1 LILYRNSIWINL
13 DQMTNQRVTFP
24 VSGMTCA
31 NCAMNIERTVKKLNG
46 VSEAQ
51 VNFAAEQAAV
61 AFDPGKL
68 PLKDMVEKIHAIG
81 FAVPSTKIEL
91 PVTGMT
97 CANCAANIERTLNKK
112 VPGVI
117 NATVNFA
124 SERAAVEFLPN
135 VVTVDDMIAAIEA
148 AGYGAISPDEIP
160 EGGDAEQLARQAE
173 IRDQTR
179 KFIVG
184 VLFTFPLFVLSMS
197 RDFGLVGQWSH
208 ASWVNWFFWALA
220 TPVQFY
226 TGWDYYTGGFKSLKN
241 KSANMDVLVA
251 MGSSVAYFYSLVV
264 LLLPALGEHVYFETS
279 AVIITLIKL
288 GKMLESRTKGRTGGA
303 IRKLI
308 GLRPKTATI
317 LKNGIEKDI
326 PITRVKVGDVVMV
339 RPGERIPVD
348 GVITDGQSAVDESM
362 LSGEPL
368 PVDKNP
374 GDKVV
379 GGTINGEGLLKF
391 DAHAVGRE
399 TVLSQIIRLVQ
410 EAQGSKAPIQALAD
424 RVAAI
429 FVPSIIALA
438 FVVFVLWWALSGD
451 FVPAMIRLVAVL
463 VIACPCALGLATPTA
478 IMAGTGKGAER
489 GILFKNSEALETATK
504 LDTIVLDKTGTITS
518 GKPAVVD
525 IIPYEPRCHTV
536 EDVLKIGASAEKGSE
551 HPLGKAIVQH
561 AKAQEIHLFEPEEFK
576 AFGGMGVQAK
586 IGGKPVMLGKPQWF
600 QEKEIDIHRADDHI
614 APIQSQ
620 GKTVMLVAVEN
631 ELCGLIAVSDI
642 LKPESQAAIEDLHD
656 LKLTVVMLTGDNFQ
670 TAQAIAEQVRVDDVV
685 AEVRPDEKS
694 LKIKELQAKK
704 RKVGMVGDGI
714 NDAPALAQA
723 DVGLA
728 IGTGTDV
735 AIETADVILSSGSLS
750 GVPRA
755 IRISRATMSTIKQNL
770 FWAFGYNIIL
780 IPIAAGILYP
790 FESLPTMLR
799 QLHPILAALAMAFS
813 SVSVVT
819 NSLRLYKAKI
829 K

>member
-1 LILYRNSIWINL
+1 MSDDKITL
-13 DQMTNQRVTFP
+13 P
-24 VSGMTCA
+24 VAGMTCA
-31 NCAMNIERTVKKLNG
+31 NCAMNIERTVKKLEG
-46 VSEAQ
+46 VSDAQ
-51 VNFAAEQAAV
+51 VNFAAEQASV
-61 AFDPGKL
+61 SFDPGQL
-68 PLKDMVEKIHAIG
+68 QVKDVVAKIDAAGYSVPTSKVE
-81 FAVPSTKIEL
+81 F

-97 CANCAANIERTLNKK
+97 CANCAANIERALNKK
-112 VPGVI
+112 VPGVVS
-117 NATVNFA
+117 AAVNFA
-124 SERAAVEFLPN
+124 SERAAVEYIPGVATLPDM
-135 VVTVDDMIAAIEA
+135 VTAIEA
-148 AGYGAISPDEIP
+148 AGYGVISPEEIS
-160 EGGDAEQLARQAE
+160 EEEDAEQMARQAE

-184 VLFTFPLFVLSMS
+184 VVFALPLFALSMA
-197 RDFGLVGQWSH
+197 RDFSLIGPWSH
-208 ASWVNWFFWALA
+208 AGWVNWFFWALA

-226 TGWDYYTGGFKSLKN
+226 TGWDYYVNGFKSLKN

-251 MGSSVAYFYSLVV
+251 MGSSVAYFYSLALLIFPV
-264 LLLPALGEHVYFETS
+264 LGQHVYFETS

-317 LKNGIEKDI
+317 IENDAEKEI
-326 PITRVKVGDVVMV
+326 PIARVQLKDTVLV

-348 GVITDGQSAVDESM
+348 GIVIEGTSSVDESM

-368 PVDKNP
+368 PVDKRA

-391 DAHAVGRE
+391 NAAAIGKD
-399 TVLSQIIRLVQ
+399 TVLAQIIRLVQ

-424 RVAAI
+424 KVAAV
-429 FVPSIIALA
+429 FVPAIIAIA
-438 FVVFVLWWALSGD
+438 FVVFFIWWGIGKE

-478 IMAGTGKGAER
+478 IMAGTGKGAEK

-504 LDTIVLDKTGTITS
+504 LDTIVLDKTGTITV

-525 IIPYEPRCHTV
+525 IIPLEPECRTA
-536 EDVLKIGASAEKGSE
+536 ENLLKMAASVEKGSE
-551 HPLGKAIVQH
+551 HPLGKAIVRH
-561 AKAQEIHLFEPEEFK
+561 AESETLALSAPKEFK
-576 AFGGMGVQAK
+576 ASGGMGVQARVN
-586 IGGKPVMLGKPQWF
+586 GNMVMVGKPDWF
-600 QEKEIDIHRADDHI
+600 KESGIDMAPVAERIHQL
-614 APIQSQ
+614 QSQ
-620 GKTVMLVAVEN
+620 GKTVMVVAKESR
-631 ELCGLIAVSDI
+631 LCGLIGVSDE
-642 LKPESQAAIEDLHD
+642 LKSDSQQAIRELHEQK
-656 LKLTVVMLTGDNFQ
+656 LKVVMLTGDNPE
-670 TAQAIAEQVRVDDVV
+670 TAQTIGNQVHIDVIFS
-685 AEVRPDEKS
+685 EVKPEEKS
-694 LKIKELQAKK
+694 SKVKELQDKGE
-704 RKVGMVGDGI
+704 RVGMVGDGI

-735 AIETADVILSSGSLS
+735 AIETADVILSSGSLK
-750 GVPRA
+750 GVSRT
-755 IRISRATMSTIKQNL
+755 IRLSRATMKTIKENL
-770 FWAFGYNIIL
+770 LWAFGYNVVL
-780 IPIAAGILYP
+780 IPVAAGILYP
-790 FESLPTMLR
+790 FESLPIFLR

-819 NSLRLYKAKI
+819 NSLRLYKTKI